1 MKYFEV
7 PNSETWRLSLIQDL
21 LGFKSESVDIP
32 EFSSVEVEEMLDFVC
47 ISQPSCYPWLT
58 MVGFPLGAPVSPTPA
73 TQYHLF
79 SSPN

>member
-21 LGFKSESVDIP
+21 LGFKSEILDIP

-47 ISQPSCYPWLT
+47 IS
-58 MVGFPLGAPVSPTPA
+58 
-73 TQYHLF
+73 
-79 SSPN
+79 